1 MRLAELSERSGVTTA
16 TIKYYLREGLL
27 PPGRRITATQAEYG
41 EDHLRRLRFVRA
53 LIQIGKVPV
62 AAAREVLAA
71 VEDES
76 LTHHQRLGAA
86 TFALPHGP
94 APDENDPAVATARRE
109 VDSLMAEV
117 GWRRDIEDYGPAPAY
132 WTLVTA
138 VAALTRLGYPSS
150 ARHLEPYARLAA
162 QQAVHDM
169 DLLEAYDTPLEQAGA
184 AVALTV
190 LLEPVLLS
198 LRRLAEVEESRRRE
212 AVNHSA

>member
-94 APDENDPAVATARRE
+94 EPDENDPAVATARRE